1 MWGLPSPPDMV
12 TFSKKL
18 QVGGYYSVPGL
29 YPKEVGGQPDAYN
42 TITIDVDFE
51 GTLSTM

>member
-1 MWGLPSPPDMV
+1 MV

-29 YPKEVGGQPDAYN
+29 YPKEVGIVVMMSKQPATGIPLHCIKLCHFLLAVPD
-42 TITIDVDFE
+42 
-51 GTLSTM
+51 L